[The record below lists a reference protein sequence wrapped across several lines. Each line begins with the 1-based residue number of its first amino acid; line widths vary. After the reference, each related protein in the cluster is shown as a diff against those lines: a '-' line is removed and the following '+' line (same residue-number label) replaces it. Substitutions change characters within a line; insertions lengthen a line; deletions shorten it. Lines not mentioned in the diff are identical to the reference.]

1 MTKLKRRLK
10 LMWLRRKW
18 VIQSVY
24 NTKDFKKSKEYLAL
38 EKETDRLYHKA
49 LREGDKTEIAQAKG
63 RKEIVKW
70 LKEIE

>member
-1 MTKLKRRLK
+1 MKLKRRLQ
-10 LMWLRRKW
+10 LMWLHRKW

-24 NTKDFKKSKEYLAL
+24 NTKGFKKSSEYLEL

-49 LREGDKTEIAQAKG
+49 LRGGDKLEIEKAKG
-63 RKEIVKW
+63 RVEIVKW